1 MQGLILAAGMGRRL
15 KELTSDNTK
24 CMVKVNGVTLIDRAL
39 HQLDALGL
47 SKIVIV
53 VGYEGQKLIDYIAT
67 LEIATPICYVNN
79 PIYDKT
85 NNIYSLALAKD
96 YLLQEDTL
104 LLESDII
111 FEDSVL
117 RAIVDDPRE
126 TLALVDKYESWMD
139 GTCIKI
145 GEDDSIGAFIPGKNF
160 NFNDIEHY
168 YKTVNIYKFS
178 KHFSETRYVPFLDAY
193 SMALGN
199 NEYYEQ
205 VLRVIAMLDDPEI
218 KAKKLNGQRWYEI
231 DDIQDLDIAESMFAD
246 DDLRLDK
253 LQSRYGGYWR
263 YPSMLDFCYLVNPYF
278 PPRKLIDEMRAS
290 FERLLTQ
297 YPSGMCVNSLL
308 AARNF
313 DVHQEHIIVGNGAA
327 ELIKYLVERHEGK
340 LGCIRPTF
348 EEYPNRCRPDDVV
361 CFWPQNENF
370 AYDADDVTEFFKDKD
385 ISMLVLI
392 NPDNPS
398 GNYIGK
404 AELLRIADW
413 CEAKGIRMIADES
426 FADFADEEDNSLI
439 DEAILNAHPHLVVV
453 KSISKSYGV
462 PGIRLGVLVSADEAL
477 IAGMKKDAAIWNINS
492 FGEFYM
498 QIAEKYVKN
507 YAAALR
513 KFKATR
519 KTMGEA
525 LGGIPALRVIPS
537 QANYFMLEL
546 TGNVSARELTR
557 RLLTEHDILVKD
569 LSAKLAQ
576 SGRQYVRVAVRTEED
591 NARLIAALKEIL
603 K

>member
-24 CMVKVNGVTLIDRAL
+24 CMVKVNEVTLIDRAL

-53 VGYEGQKLIDYIAT
+53 VGYEGQK
-67 LEIATPICYVNN
+67 
-79 PIYDKT
+79 
-85 NNIYSLALAKD
+85 
-96 YLLQEDTL
+96 
-104 LLESDII
+104 
-111 FEDSVL
+111 
-117 RAIVDDPRE
+117 
-126 TLALVDKYESWMD
+126 
-139 GTCIKI
+139 
-145 GEDDSIGAFIPGKNF
+145 
-160 NFNDIEHY
+160 
-168 YKTVNIYKFS
+168 
-178 KHFSETRYVPFLDAY
+178 
-193 SMALGN
+193 
-199 NEYYEQ
+199 
-205 VLRVIAMLDDPEI
+205 
-218 KAKKLNGQRWYEI
+218 
-231 DDIQDLDIAESMFAD
+231 
-246 DDLRLDK
+246 
-253 LQSRYGGYWR
+253 
-263 YPSMLDFCYLVNPYF
+263 
-278 PPRKLIDEMRAS
+278 
-290 FERLLTQ
+290 
-297 YPSGMCVNSLL
+297 
-308 AARNF
+308 
-313 DVHQEHIIVGNGAA
+313 
-327 ELIKYLVERHEGK
+327 
-340 LGCIRPTF
+340 
-348 EEYPNRCRPDDVV
+348 
-361 CFWPQNENF
+361 
-370 AYDADDVTEFFKDKD
+370 
-385 ISMLVLI
+385 LI

-462 PGIRLGVLVSADEAL
+462 PGIRLGVLASADEAL
-477 IAGMKKDAAIWNINS
+477 IACMKKDAAIWNINS